1 MNNYTMCAH
10 NFIKFIYLS
19 ILYCLPFCTSSYI
32 VKVSIH
38 SMRNFNRLAWNKYEA
53 RSVEV
58 MVSQYFM
65 ARSEK
70 KSKDTSSSWTL
81 FSDVRS

>member
-1 MNNYTMCAH
+1 
-10 NFIKFIYLS
+10 
-19 ILYCLPFCTSSYI
+19 
-32 VKVSIH
+32 
-38 SMRNFNRLAWNKYEA
+38 MRNFNRLAWNKYEA

-58 MVSQYFM
+58 MVSHYFM

-81 FSDVRS
+81 FSDVRN